1 MTNLWV
7 VRADGGTYADHFLQ
21 GGYAGIGWGEMGD
34 LSLVSSRSQMV
45 DLYRQAYPNDTNNV
59 VGNKAGQVHR
69 FLLQIEAGDYVI
81 TPRSNSELIYG
92 RVLDESYYFSINN
105 PDGCYYEHRRKVDW
119 ATRRLRRS
127 EFSESF
133 QSSIRGQLTVFRVRQ
148 CDEFLRVIGD
158 QHAPPIPVPSTDP
171 YRLVLDR
178 LIELDPG
185 EFEFLIGHLMAV
197 MGFADP
203 IVTPLSNDHGIDVRG
218 ELDLQGLASVKLVVQ
233 VKRYKRT
240 NTIATGAIRQFRAD
254 IPMDYQGAFIT
265 TSSYQTKARD
275 EAEREGY
282 KRIYLV
288 DERQLVD
295 LLNTHWEELIN
306 LWNRNSD
313 GSSDAGDD
321 FGFEEKLGLKRGLVL
336 A

>member
-1 MTNLWV
+1 MYTE
-7 VRADGGTYADHFLQ
+7 HFLA
-21 GGYAGIGWGEMGD
+21 GGYAGIGWPDMGD
-34 LSLVSSRSQMV
+34 ISHITSRSQLV
-45 DLYRQAYPNDTNNV
+45 DRYRQAYPNDSNNI
-59 VGNKAGQVHR
+59 VGNKAGQIYR
-69 FLLQIEAGDYVI
+69 FVFQIEAGDYVI
-81 TPRSNSELIYG
+81 TPLANSELIYG
-92 RVLDESYYFSINN
+92 RVLDEPHFFSPNN
-105 PDGCYYEHRRKVDW
+105 PDGCYYAHRRRVDW
-119 ATRRLRRS
+119 DTRRLKRS
-127 EFSESF
+127 EFTESF
-133 QSSIRGQLTVFRVRQ
+133 QSSIRGQLTVFHVRQ
-148 CDEFLRVIGD
+148 SDEFLRVIGD
-158 QHAPPIPVPSTDP
+158 PSAPSPPAPSTDP

-197 MGFADP
+197 MGFTDP
-203 IVTPLSNDHGIDVRG
+203 IVTPLSDDHGIDVRG

-240 NTIATGAIRQFRAD
+240 NTIAAGAIRQFRAD

-265 TSSYQTKARD
+265 TSSYQGKARG

-288 DERQLVD
+288 DGRQLVD
-295 LLNTHWEELIN
+295 LLSSHWDELVN

-313 GSSDAGDD
+313 GSSDEGGD

>member
-1 MTNLWV
+1 MPNVWV
-7 VRADGGTYADHFLQ
+7 VRADSGAYANHFAE
-21 GGYAGIGWGEMGD
+21 GGYAGIGWNLGSPSVVAEKAAIT
-34 LSLVSSRSQMV
+34 
-45 DLYRQAYPNDTNNV
+45 QAYRRIYQEDSNV
-59 VGNKAGQVHR
+59 MVGVNVGQIDR
-69 FLLQIEAGDYVI
+69 FLHKIESGDYI
-81 TPRSNSELIYG
+81 LTPTANTQLLLYG
-92 RVLDESYYFSINN
+92 KVTEEHPYYDETRD
-105 PDGCYYEHRRKVDW
+105 DGCPYAYRRKVDW
-119 ATRRLRRS
+119 ADRQLRRS

-133 QSSIRGQLTVFRVRQ
+133 KNTIRGQLTVFRVRQ
-148 CDEFLRVIGD
+148 SDEFLRVIGD
-158 QHAPPIPVPSTDP
+158 PNAPSLPTPSSDP

-178 LIELDPG
+178 LVELDPG

-240 NTIATGAIRQFRAD
+240 NTIAAGAIRQFRAD

-265 TSSYQTKARD
+265 TSHYQTKARD

-282 KRIYLV
+282 KRIHLV
-288 DERQLVD
+288 DGRQLVD

-313 GSSDAGDD
+313 GSSDTSAD

>member
-1 MTNLWV
+1 MRTISFKV
-7 VRADGGTYADHFLQ
+7 GTPALV
-21 GGYAGIGWGEMGD
+21 GERWET
-34 LSLVSSRSQMV
+34 SHWFQSRSQMV

-158 QHAPPIPVPSTDP
+158 QHAPPIPAPSTDP

-275 EAEREGY
+275 EAERRRLQANIPCGRTPIGRSSQYALGGADKSMES
-282 KRIYLV
+282 
-288 DERQLVD
+288 QLG
-295 LLNTHWEELIN
+295 W
-306 LWNRNSD
+306 
-313 GSSDAGDD
+313 
-321 FGFEEKLGLKRGLVL
+321 FQ
-336 A
+336 